1 LGEIGV
7 QQIESGVADA
17 APAFRADAVAPDG
30 TPKAASDQA
39 SLREY
44 QRSRG
49 YAVPLGVELAEAGL
63 SLSDP
68 IPLVNCPLVA
78 AGGIPTQIF
87 EDDAATGDCLGRIA
101 SIVLGSQTV
110 ALDANG
116 YPLPL

>member
-1 LGEIGV
+1 LGVGSAVSRRSLTPPPRFE
-7 QQIESGVADA
+7 
-17 APAFRADAVAPDG
+17 DAVPQTNDEV
-30 TPKAASDQA
+30 KSDQA